1 MTGCPEAPS
10 PFAGLF
16 QPLTIGSMQLR
27 NRIAMSAMTT
37 NYGSADFEVTER
49 LIAFHEARARGGAGL
64 LTVEMCSVDVAQ
76 RYQPQA
82 LSLGDDRFIPG
93 HRELVRRVH
102 AQGACVQ
109 PQISHPG
116 PESMTAPVG
125 PSVCVA
131 AGTGWPCRELAEE
144 ELAPIMDQYAAAAVR
159 AREAGYDG
167 IELHAAHAYMLL
179 GSFLSPQ
186 RNRREDGYGGQNLE
200 TRSRLLLETIARI
213 KRAAGADFPLT
224 LRISGHEG
232 SFDGRELTETQ
243 RLAPALVAA
252 GVDCL
257 QISGGVSHDRLV
269 GHIVCGADTP
279 DGHNTAVAAA
289 VRQVV
294 SVPIMVV
301 GRLHS
306 PELSAQVV
314 NEGRADIV
322 MWARPLLADPEL
334 PEKLRSGRRAEVRE
348 CLSCQN
354 CIDSMLLAPFD
365 ANMHCAVNGFSGLES
380 SLRPVPV
387 MHRKKVVVIGAGTAG
402 LEAARQCADNGH
414 QVILLERGPR
424 SGGALFFA
432 ATVHSAN
439 EPLLHYL
446 RGEVQRLG
454 VDLRLNTAATR
465 ARVAALAADVV
476 IVATGAR
483 VAVADVP
490 GAGLPHVLQGPA
502 LRQVL
507 AGEAAAFAG
516 RKPAWARLASYLP
529 VAVWRRLQPE
539 HVHALARR
547 WLPFGKRVCVVGDDL
562 VALELAEF
570 LQHLGREVTLLV
582 RAPVPALDVG
592 PKRRQEQLAR
602 FDRLGGQVLAECAV
616 RSITASEVIFCCG
629 EREGRLR
636 ADSVVLAGTPVSD
649 SSLAEELA
657 GVAAEVHSIGDCTGP
672 GLIAG
677 AIADATRVA
686 CAIGRVSGQ

>member
-1 MTGCPEAPS
+1 MN
-10 PFAGLF
+10 PFSALF
-16 QPLTIGSMQLR
+16 QPVSIGNMQLR

-82 LSLGDDRFIPG
+82 LSLGDDRFIAG

-102 AQGACVQ
+102 AQGSCVQ

-116 PESMTAPVG
+116 PESMTDPVG

-131 AGTGWPCRELAEE
+131 AGTGWPCRALAEQ
-144 ELAPIMDQYAAAAVR
+144 ELEPIMEQYAAAAVR

-167 IELHAAHAYMLL
+167 VELHAAHAYMLL

-186 RNRREDGYGGQNLE
+186 RNRRDDGYGGQTLE

-213 KRAAGADFPLT
+213 KRATGADFPLT

-243 RLAPALVAA
+243 RLAPKLVAA

-269 GHIVCGADTP
+269 GQIVCGADTA

-294 SVPIMVV
+294 SVPVMVV

-306 PELSAQVV
+306 PELSVQVV

-334 PEKLRSGRRAEVRE
+334 PEKLRNGRRAEVRE

-365 ANMHCAVNGFSGLES
+365 ANMHCAVNGFSGREH

-387 MHRKKVVVIGAGTAG
+387 ERRKRVVVIGAGTAG
-402 LEAARQCADNGH
+402 LEAARQCAGNGH
-414 QVILLERGPR
+414 EVILLERGPR
-424 SGGALFFA
+424 SGGSLFLA
-432 ATVHSAN
+432 ATVHGAN

-446 RGEVQRLG
+446 RAEVQRLG
-454 VDLRLNTAATR
+454 VDLRLNTCADR
-465 ARVAALAADVV
+465 AGVSALAPDAV

-490 GAGLPHVLQGPA
+490 GGELPHVLQGPV
-502 LRQVL
+502 LRQAL
-507 AGEAAAFAG
+507 AGRRQGLVG
-516 RKPAWARLASYLP
+516 REPLWGWLARCLPAP
-529 VAVWRRLQPE
+529 FWRHLQPR
-539 HVHALARR
+539 HVRALARR
-547 WLPFGKRVCVVGDDL
+547 WLPFGKRVCIVGDDL

-570 LQHLGREVTLLV
+570 LQRLGRRVTLLTQ
-582 RAPVPALDVG
+582 APVPALDVG

-616 RSITASEVIFCCG
+616 RAITAVEVIFRCG
-629 EREGRLR
+629 EREGRLG
-636 ADSVVLAGTPVSD
+636 ADSVVLAGTPCSD
-649 SSLAEELA
+649 ATLASALQ
-657 GVAAEVHSIGDCTGP
+657 GAAAQVFSIGDCTGP

-677 AIADATRVA
+677 AVVDATHAA
-686 CAIGRVSGQ
+686 CAIGRVYGES

>member
-1 MTGCPEAPS
+1 MN
-10 PFAGLF
+10 PFSSLF
-16 QPLTIGSMQLR
+16 QPVSIGSMQLR

-82 LSLGDDRFIPG
+82 LSLGDDRFISG

-116 PESMTAPVG
+116 PESMTDPVG

-131 AGTGWPCRELAEE
+131 AGTGWPCRALAQE
-144 ELAPIMDQYAAAAVR
+144 ELEPIMAQYAAAAVR

-167 IELHAAHAYMLL
+167 VELHAAHAYMLL

-186 RNRREDGYGGQNLE
+186 RNRRDDGYGGQTLE

-213 KRAAGADFPLT
+213 KRATGADFPLT

-243 RLAPALVAA
+243 RLAPKLVAA

-269 GHIVCGADTP
+269 GQIVCGTDTQ
-279 DGHNTAVAAA
+279 DGYNTAVAAA

-294 SVPIMVV
+294 SVPVMVV

-365 ANMHCAVNGFSGLES
+365 ANMHCAVNGFSGRES

-387 MHRKKVVVIGAGTAG
+387 RQRKRVVVVGAGTAG

-414 QVILLERGPR
+414 EVILLERGPR
-424 SGGALFFA
+424 SGGSLFFA

-439 EPLLHYL
+439 ESLLHYL
-446 RGEVQRLG
+446 RREVQRLG
-454 VDLRLNTAATR
+454 VDLRLNSSANR
-465 ARVAALAADVV
+465 ALVSTLAADAV

-490 GAGLPHVLQGPA
+490 GAGLPHVLPGPV
-502 LRQVL
+502 LRQAL
-507 AGEAAAFAG
+507 AG
-516 RKPAWARLASYLP
+516 ARLGLVGPEPFWAMLARYLP
-529 VAVWRRLQPE
+529 AAVGRRMQPR
-539 HVHALARR
+539 HVRAVARR

-570 LQHLGREVTLLV
+570 LQRLGRRVSLLTQA
-582 RAPVPALDVG
+582 RVPALDVG

-602 FDRLGGQVLAECAV
+602 FDRLGGEVLAECEV
-616 RSITASEVIFCCG
+616 QSITAVEVIFRCG

-636 ADSVVLAGTPVSD
+636 ADSVVLAGTPCSD
-649 SSLAEELA
+649 ATLADDLQ
-657 GVAAEVHSIGDCTGP
+657 GVAPQVFSIGDCTGP

-677 AIADATRVA
+677 AVIDATHAA
-686 CAIGRVSGQ
+686 CAIGRVSNEG